1 MKMIYDITIKKADS
15 LPEQLSSYDGS
26 SSTLNKSISNN
37 DMFVNNSIST
47 EEI

>member
-1 MKMIYDITIKKADS
+1 MKMIYGITIKKTDS

-26 SSTLNKSISNN
+26 STTLIITTSNN